1 MLLNYFNNAYN
12 AINNPAA
19 EVQVSFDSATDTL
32 VCNKPGWYV
41 ENFPLAQIAGLQHSR
56 GIRRIRRTQVAKFIF
71 GSNETAADV
80 KNWYIMTPVDAAH
93 PAPAEPAAPTG
104 PAPITP
110 TNLEAQASDGSYFH
124 ILVVDNNTSVTN
136 PTSDPY
142 VGSRVQAAETAT
154 NDQVVVDP
162 TVYHTITAAVYAI
175 TSSAYYNSD
184 YGNDHPANHHLDHA
198 GDRRLRGKYRHAR
211 FRPERDLRLSHGSGR
226 RG

>member
-19 EVQVSFDSATDTL
+19 EVQVSFDSTTDTL

-41 ENFPLAQIAGLQHSR
+41 ENFPLAQVAGLQNLS
-56 GIRRIRRTQVAKFIF
+56 GYSSDPADTVAKFIF

-136 PTSDPY
+136 PTSDPSFCY
-142 VGSRVQAAETAT
+142 NSYQSGGQNTLGACLSAVEKAT
-154 NDQVVVDP
+154 NVVVDS
-162 TVYHTITAAVYAI
+162 TVYHTIRDACQR
-175 TSSAYYNSD
+175 AYQQRLLQQQCRN
-184 YGNDHPANHHLDHA
+184 GHQTDHHSDHA
-198 GDRRLRGKYRHAR
+198 GGWRLRGKCPR
-211 FRPERDLRLSHGSGR
+211 ERWYS
-226 RG
+226 